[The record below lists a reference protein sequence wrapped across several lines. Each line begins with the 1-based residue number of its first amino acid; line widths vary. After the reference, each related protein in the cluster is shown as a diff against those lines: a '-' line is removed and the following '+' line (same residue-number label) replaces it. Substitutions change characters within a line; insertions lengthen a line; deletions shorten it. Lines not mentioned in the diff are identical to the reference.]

1 MTVAT
6 RQSPPSPTP
15 HRWKVEDYLRADEA
29 GSFGSQRVELIEGEI
44 IDMPGQM
51 DPHAWA
57 ISRLTFALRDI
68 FPDPYWIKIQATLRL
83 NDYSAPEPDLAVLSG
98 PPSPPASE
106 TPVPIL
112 IVEVSESSLHYDRVR
127 KASLYAM
134 NGIADYWVAD
144 VSAKQVEVFRDP
156 VRDASQP
163 YGWGYKQVTVFKL
176 QDRISPLANP
186 QASVEVLAF
195 LA

>member
-1 MTVAT
+1 MTVAE
-6 RQSPPSPTP
+6 RKSPPVPTA
-15 HRWKVEDYLRADEA
+15 HRWTVEDYLRADQA
-29 GSFGSQRVELIEGEI
+29 GLFGSQRVELIEGEI

-68 FPDPYWIKIQATLRL
+68 FPNPFWIKIQATLRL
-83 NDYSAPEPDLAVLSG
+83 NDYSAPEPDIAVMSG
-98 PPSPPASE
+98 PPSPPAGE
-106 TPVPIL
+106 TPVPLL

-144 VSAKQVEVFRDP
+144 VAAKQVEVFRGP
-156 VRDASQP
+156 VRDASKP
-163 YGWGYKQVTVFKL
+163 YGWGYEQVSIFKL
-176 QDRISPLANP
+176 QDRIAPLALP
-186 QASVEVLAF
+186 KAIVEVSAF